1 MWPSVNV
8 TYYYNVQGPGALDL
22 IWELS
27 LLKGWS
33 CPMLGGAQVIMLRRM
48 CIFRVA
54 FHLLLQHA
62 RIHMQQYYNGC
73 PMLQAR
79 SGKKKLNKTMCSI
92 GGINWELV
100 HIKIEPNVTGTK
112 FYDLPYLDVH
122 VKLTGVI
129 RESEVLLNC

>member
-1 MWPSVNV
+1 MHAYTCNS
-8 TYYYNVQGPGALDL
+8 
-22 IWELS
+22 I
-27 LLKGWS
+27 
-33 CPMLGGAQVIMLRRM
+33 IMGVP
-48 CIFRVA
+48 CDK
-54 FHLLLQHA
+54 QD
-62 RIHMQQYYNGC
+62 
-73 PMLQAR
+73 PE
-79 SGKKKLNKTMCSI
+79 KKINKTMCSI